1 MGADNSNQPASQ
13 LAAKTLTVHALN
25 ADNGILALCPL
36 PGAGGDYAGDMDH
49 LHDWLPGLVISMTT
63 EVEHVAVGAMDLGQ
77 KFQSMGCRW
86 VHLPIPDFGTP
97 TSDMLGSWP
106 EVSAMARQTLAGG
119 GRVLV
124 HCKGGCGR
132 SGMVVLRLMIEAGEE
147 PGRAV
152 KRLRSVRPC
161 AVETDAQMDWALA
174 AAVD

>member
-1 MGADNSNQPASQ
+1 MGADNSEQPTSE
-13 LAAKTLTVHALN
+13 LAARTLTVHALN
-25 ADNGILALCPL
+25 VGSGILALCPL

-49 LHDWLPGLVISMTT
+49 LHDWQPGLVISMTT
-63 EVEHVAVGAMDLGQ
+63 EVEHVAAGAVGLGQ

-86 VHLPIPDFGTP
+86 VHLPTPDFGTLAP
-97 TSDMLGSWP
+97 DMLESWS
-106 EVSAMARQTLAGG
+106 EVSSMARQTLAGG

-132 SGMVVLRLMIEAGEE
+132 SGMVVLRLMIEAGEM
-147 PGRAV
+147 PARAL

-161 AVETDAQMDWALA
+161 AVETDAQMAWALE